1 MTKIYLFCKGATA
14 RAKVEGQITAKTVG
28 LPVEILWDNDWE
40 PLRRILK
47 VRCGDVERSVELGS
61 RKTGIIPWECLIAGQ
76 MLEIGMDGWD
86 DDGSL
91 RIPTNWAKC
100 ETVRQSV
107 ADADGEAAENPTPPG
122 TSGMPGEDGGY
133 YIPSVDTSGNL
144 SWTASKTG
152 MASVQSANIKGPKG
166 DPGAA
171 GYTPVKGT
179 DYWTAAE
186 RQAMINDVLQQVPS
200 GGGGGSGTAVQAGFA
215 TPEMYGAV
223 GDGVTDDTAAIQQAV
238 DENYRVRLGGN
249 KTYRITKAIV
259 LRSGVEFYGGVNT
272 VLKNTRDGGIWKQC
286 IIAGFVGAME
296 QTTAPSKLPSIAVTV
311 SGNTATGTGLGTS
324 CAVGDIIM
332 IHGSEYVDVSAG
344 SGRYKNYRD
353 FQIERVM
360 AVSGNTIT
368 LEHPIDVPMTSY
380 AVTALKDFAIINEDD
395 TLHGFVVSDVYVH
408 DLTFQC
414 ALSSSSAWYTLFF
427 CGYNSRFENLRY
439 DNCPACF
446 GCNLAAYSIFRN
458 ISGTTYDSFADM
470 PEYQFRNI
478 YSDWD
483 VVRGEH
489 IVNNLMFAVTHGH
502 GNLFRNLRLKTT
514 ELTDGPMLSVTHSR
528 EITVV
533 GCEFIGN
540 GTGIIIPYH
549 ENGRTSVIDGNVFD
563 VEYQA
568 IDVRDK
574 SRNSKIT
581 NNIVRSG
588 NLFYLSA
595 AVSDGN
601 GARDRGIYA
610 ANNVMA
616 GREPIEESINT
627 QIRTSGPIS
636 LFSGSRYPVVGDCIE
651 TEFVTDSAYSL
662 VFSVQLG
669 SKTQTLN
676 SITHPAGYFR
686 AGIYFI
692 ANSLYRFVY
701 TDNSGGYFSQ
711 IYKGLNA
718 EENSI
723 RDIAITVKDSSG
735 AAISGCQ
742 IGKRYT
748 QNQYGYAIL
757 GQGEDTTVVEPEPPA
772 EVTDTVIFPP
782 TSSWEFTKMMEQA
795 DSTYT
800 IGTCE
805 YTGDTFTGSF
815 SGASKGVGIRSA
827 NKISLSGFST
837 LHIEFS
843 ASELQSGSQF
853 NVYIQNTLS
862 TAGDVIDHVATSGE
876 LTAGVIDIDISGISG
891 SYYILIGAIAWYNRN
906 VSITI
911 SKVTLKGGTTA

>member
-1 MTKIYLFCKGATA
+1 MSTQIQNNTTGLEDIL
-14 RAKVEGQITAKTVG
+14 AKVNSLPEG
-28 LPVEILWDNDWE
+28 
-40 PLRRILK
+40 
-47 VRCGDVERSVELGS
+47 
-61 RKTGIIPWECLIAGQ
+61 
-76 MLEIGMDGWD
+76 
-86 DDGSL
+86 
-91 RIPTNWAKC
+91 
-100 ETVRQSV
+100 
-107 ADADGEAAENPTPPG
+107 G
-122 TSGMPGEDGGY
+122 TSGGGTSGEDGGY
-133 YIPSVDTSGNL
+133 YIPSVDTAGNL
-144 SWTASKTG
+144 SWTASKGG
-152 MASVQSANIKGPKG
+152 MESIPSANIKGPKG
-166 DPGAA
+166 DTGEKGEQGPQGLKGDTGAA

-186 RQAMINDVLQQVPS
+186 RQAMINDVLNQVPS
-200 GGGGGSGTAVQAGFA
+200 GGGSGSGTAVSVGFV
-215 TPEMYGAV
+215 TPEMYGAI

-238 DENYRVRLGGN
+238 DENYRIRLGDN
-249 KTYRITKAIV
+249 KTYRITKSIV
-259 LRSGVEFYGGVNT
+259 LRNGVEFFGGVNT
-272 VLKNTRDGGIWKQC
+272 VLKNTTEGGIWKQC
-286 IIAGFVGAME
+286 LIAGFVGAME
-296 QTTAPSKLPSIAVTV
+296 QTTAPSKLPSIGVTV

-353 FQIERVM
+353 FQIERVTS
-360 AVSGNTIT
+360 VSGNTIT

-470 PEYQFRNI
+470 PEYQFRNT

-483 VVRGEH
+483 IVRGAH
-489 IVNNLMFAVTHGH
+489 VVNNLMFTATHGH

-563 VEYQA
+563 VEDQA
-568 IDVRDK
+568 FNVMDK
-574 SRNSKIT
+574 SRNAKIT

-610 ANNVMA
+610 ANNVMV

-627 QIRTSGPIS
+627 QIRTSSPIS

-651 TEFVTDSAYSL
+651 TEFITDSACSL

-669 SKTQTLN
+669 SKVQTLN
-676 SITHPAGYFR
+676 AITHPAGYFR

-701 TDNSGGYFSQ
+701 TDNSGGYFIQ
-711 IYKGLNA
+711 TYKGING

-735 AAISGCQ
+735 ASISGCQ
-742 IGKRYT
+742 IGRRYT

-757 GQGEDTTVVEPEPPA
+757 GQGEDATVVEPEPPT
-772 EVTDTVIFPP
+772 EVTDTVVFPP
-782 TSSWEFTKMMEQA
+782 TSAWEFTKMMEQA
-795 DSTYT
+795 DSSYT
-800 IGTCE
+800 MGTCE

-815 SGASKGVGIRSA
+815 SGANMGVGIKSA
-827 NKISLSGFST
+827 NKISLAGFKT
-837 LHIEFS
+837 LHVEFTSS
-843 ASELQSGSQF
+843 ALESGSQF
-853 NVYIQNTLS
+853 SVYVQNTIP
-862 TAGDVIDHVATSGE
+862 TAGDVIDHIATSGE
-876 LTAGVIDIDISGISG
+876 LTAGAIDIDLSGISG

-911 SKVTLKGGTTA
+911 TNVTLKGGTTA

>member
-1 MTKIYLFCKGATA
+1 MSTQIQDNTTRLEDIL
-14 RAKVEGQITAKTVG
+14 AKVNSLPEG
-28 LPVEILWDNDWE
+28 
-40 PLRRILK
+40 
-47 VRCGDVERSVELGS
+47 GS
-61 RKTGIIPWECLIAGQ
+61 SGG
-76 MLEIGMDGWD
+76 
-86 DDGSL
+86 
-91 RIPTNWAKC
+91 
-100 ETVRQSV
+100 ETVS
-107 ADADGEAAENPTPPG
+107 
-122 TSGMPGEDGGY
+122 Y
-133 YIPSVDTSGNL
+133 
-144 SWTASKTG
+144 
-152 MASVQSANIKGPKG
+152 
-166 DPGAA
+166 
-171 GYTPVKGT
+171 
-179 DYWTAAE
+179 
-186 RQAMINDVLQQVPS
+186 
-200 GGGGGSGTAVQAGFA
+200 A
-215 TPEMYGAV
+215 TPEMYGAA
-223 GDGVTDDTAAIQQAV
+223 GDGVTDDTVAIQTAV
-238 DENYRVRLGGN
+238 DNNSRVRLADN

-259 LRSGVEFYGGVNT
+259 LRDGVEFYGGVNS

-296 QTTAPSKLPSIAVTV
+296 QTTAPSKLPSISVTV

-324 CAVGDIIM
+324 CAAGDIVM

-360 AVSGNTIT
+360 SVSGNTIT
-368 LEHPIDVPMTSY
+368 LEHPIDVPMNSH
-380 AVTALKDFAIINEDD
+380 AVTVLKDFAIINEDN

-414 ALSSSSAWYTLFF
+414 ALDPNRSSAWYTVFF

-483 VVRGEH
+483 IVKGTH
-489 IVNNLMFAVTHGH
+489 IVNNVMFAATHGH

-574 SRNSKIT
+574 SRNAKIT

-627 QIRTSGPIS
+627 QIRTSSPIS

-651 TEFVTDSAYSL
+651 TEFVTDSACSL
-662 VFSVQLG
+662 VFSVELG
-669 SKTQTLN
+669 SKVQTL
-676 SITHPAGYFR
+676 SAITHPAGYFR

-742 IGKRYT
+742 IGRRYT

-757 GQGEDTTVVEPEPPA
+757 GQGEDSTVVEPEPPA
-772 EVTDTVIFPP
+772 EVTDTVVFPP
-782 TSSWEFTKMMEQA
+782 TSAWEFTKMMEQS

-815 SGASKGVGIRSA
+815 SGASKGVGIKSA
-827 NKISLSGFST
+827 NKISLSGFNT

-876 LTAGVIDIDISGISG
+876 LTAGVMDIDISGISG

-911 SKVTLKGGTTA
+911 SKVALKGGTTA